1 MRREVALT
9 SLELSSD
16 EAHIRAHPFF
26 CVCGVILL
34 YTRKRRKKDVQTR
47 SLPQFVNF
55 SMDVQRMCEDVRTSF
70 AHPFFRILGGAG
82 FVLLFYP
89 EAGPSR
95 AQ

>member
-70 AHPFFRILGGAG
+70 AHPFFYRILGGCG
-82 FVLLFYP
+82 V
-89 EAGPSR
+89 
-95 AQ
+95 